1 MRIEEIGRQAQIL
14 SEVKLLNELSHPNV
28 VKLFSH
34 ELTEES
40 LLLLLEYANDGDI
53 GRKISEQ
60 KQMKARFHEKTVR
73 RWLVQ
78 LLLALKYIHSKN
90 IIHRDIKPNN
100 ILCTKNGL
108 LKISDFGIST
118 MLEDEKMAHTSVGTP
133 YYLAPE
139 IVAAEPYDYSAD
151 VWMAG
156 CTFYEICT
164 LRRPFVGDSL
174 QEILLKICNHNVTVE
189 EVEGYSDFMKQTVVR
204 MLSKDPA
211 SRPTVSDILQTP
223 EMKEEVW
230 PAHSAQVSPART
242 HRRVQRH
249 HIDFE
254 RKETRPRT

>member
-1 MRIEEIGRQAQIL
+1 MRIEDLGRQAQIL
-14 SEVKLLNELSHPNV
+14 SEVKLLNELNHPNV
-28 VKLFSH
+28 VKLFTH

-60 KQMKARFHEKTVR
+60 KQMKAKFHEKTVR
-73 RWLVQ
+73 RWFVQ

-90 IIHRDIKPNN
+90 IIHRDVKPNN

-156 CTFYEICT
+156 CTLYEICT

-174 QEILLKICNHNVTVE
+174 QEILLKICNQHIAPE
-189 EVEGYSDFMKQTVVR
+189 DIEGYSDFLKQTIVR

-211 SRPTVSDILQTP
+211 SRPTVAEILQTP
-223 EMKEEVW
+223 EMKEEVLS
-230 PAHSAQVSPART
+230 ADAAQVSSSRA
-242 HRRVQRH
+242 HRRLQRH
-249 HIDFE
+249 HLYI
-254 RKETRPRT
+254 